1 MTGDFYLVSYGKI
14 KDMEKENYFARFRK
28 MTKDDYIV
36 IGFLTLVVLLGLY
49 FSIAFSVKMAS
60 GVTLFGDSSQYSNT
74 VVETAGP
81 TGADISVL
89 ILFWVLTVLALA
101 IDVYLVFFKKI
112 EKKKLVQK
120 EIVDGKAVIIKEE
133 DKDEK

>member
-49 FSIAFSVKMAS
+49 FSIAFSVKMSS
-60 GVTLFGDSSQYSNT
+60 GITLFGDSSQYSNT

-81 TGADISVL
+81 TAADISVL

-120 EIVDGKAVIIKEE
+120 EIVDGKAIIIKEE